1 MKLDLITR
9 PLLLAAL
16 AGLTVACSDSG
27 ESQATADKAATP
39 ASAEAPA
46 AVSEAGAVQPTAA
59 AAVADTAA
67 EAASQPPKGPAIT
80 GADAPAPSD
89 KAAVEVKTE
98 LPPLPIE
105 ETGRVV
111 TLPRSYPESW
121 MMVDEAS
128 FFSMFGGKVIV
139 LDVAE
144 TNPAKRIKGLMHKNL
159 LGNFAQSKTRGELY
173 ILETFH
179 KRGWRGPK
187 EDVLAIYDKE
197 TLSIK
202 KDLDWPKANRMQA
215 LPERYNMALSPDE
228 KLLYAAN
235 FDPAASF
242 NVVDLDAQAVV
253 AQIGTPGCVLT
264 YPVGKR
270 SVASI
275 CSNGAMLTTVLNED
289 GTLKSQS
296 RGEPFFDTDDTP
308 VFEHAVYVDGI
319 AYFPSFKG
327 LLHSFDM
334 RGETAEYLGSWDMLS
349 EQDKAGNWRP
359 SGLGLND
366 FDDAGLI
373 YTIFQP
379 DGREGTQTHGG
390 TQVRVYD
397 PVKKQLVRTIET
409 PGWAISIAVSR
420 GDNPLL
426 VVTNGDLNLDVFD
439 AKTGA
444 HVQTVAD
451 FGSTTPLLV
460 HKSY

>member
-1 MKLDLITR
+1 MKFDLITR
-9 PLLLAAL
+9 SILLAAV
-16 AGLTVACSDSG
+16 ASLTVACSDSSETQTTSEKVV
-27 ESQATADKAATP
+27 ESAPATANG
-39 ASAEAPA
+39 
-46 AVSEAGAVQPTAA
+46 AVSEAIDTSAQAA
-59 AAVADTAA
+59 LAESVIDEAA
-67 EAASQPPKGPAIT
+67 EATKAGPAIT
-80 GADAPAPSD
+80 GADAPAPSE
-89 KAAVEVKTE
+89 KPAVAVNGK

-105 ETGRVV
+105 ETGRVE

-159 LGNFAQSKTRGELY
+159 LGNFGQSKTRGELY

-202 KDLDWPKANRMQA
+202 KDLEWPKANRMQA
-215 LPERYNMALSPDE
+215 LPERYAIALSADE

-242 NVVDLDAQAVV
+242 NVVHLDSQQVV
-253 AQIGTPGCVLT
+253 AEIGTPGCVLT
-264 YPVGKR
+264 YPVGNR

-289 GTLKSQS
+289 GSLKSQS
-296 RGEPFFDTDDTP
+296 RTEPFFDTDDSP
-308 VFEHAVYVDGI
+308 VFEHAVYVNGI

-327 LLHSFDM
+327 LLHGFDM
-334 RGETAEYLGSWDMLS
+334 RGEQAKYLGSWDMLS
-349 EQDKAGNWRP
+349 AEDKAGNWRP

-366 FDDAGLI
+366 FDDAGMI

-379 DGREGTQTHGG
+379 DGHEGSQTHGG

-397 PVKKQLVRTIET
+397 PVNKKLVRTIET
-409 PGWAISIAVSR
+409 PAWAISIAVSR

-426 VVTNGDLNLDVFD
+426 VVTNGELNLDVFD
-439 AKTGA
+439 AQTGTL
-444 HVQTVAD
+444 VQTVSD